1 MNLKVVLKYSI
12 WVNVTF
18 QAVVKKIPV
27 QAQSLQPLWTKKS
40 NKIHLLF
47 CTAHRGQLWPPVV
60 QTTHHTAD
68 SASLHHHT
76 LSSWYYPDDWK
87 DAWEH
92 MQIIISTG
100 TQTWHRFVTKKLF
113 ISVSIWVGDV
123 IQCNRDNGFPSH
135 SILSCSM
142 ASIIAA
148 RASTLLMISFS
159 SSVSSSPGVPPGM
172 FIVHLILLNPK
183 RTHTNT
189 QNRHRV
195 QVTSKVKIRLRQ
207 MAKTSKKCLRSARH

>member
-1 MNLKVVLKYSI
+1 MTPCGPNDAPHSRQCISPSPHAVFLILSRRLERRLRAHANYYQHRDTNLAQVCHQKVV
-12 WVNVTF
+12 
-18 QAVVKKIPV
+18 
-27 QAQSLQPLWTKKS
+27 
-40 NKIHLLF
+40 HL
-47 CTAHRGQLWPPVV
+47 
-60 QTTHHTAD
+60 
-68 SASLHHHT
+68 S
-76 LSSWYYPDDWK
+76 
-87 DAWEH
+87 EH
-92 MQIIISTG
+92 LCM
-100 TQTWHRFVTKKLF
+100 
-113 ISVSIWVGDV
+113 VGDV

-183 RTHTNT
+183 HTHTNT

>member
-1 MNLKVVLKYSI
+1 MLKYSI

-18 QAVVKKIPV
+18 PAVVKKSPV
-27 QAQSLQPLWTKKS
+27 QAQSLSTSMNNKS

-68 SASLHHHT
+68 SATLHHHT

-100 TQTWHRFVTKKLF
+100 TQTWHRFDTKKLF
-113 ISVSIWVGDV
+113 ISVSIWSEHHWCDSVQQRQRFSISPNPLLLHGLH
-123 IQCNRDNGFPSH
+123 H
-135 SILSCSM
+135 SC
-142 ASIIAA
+142 
-148 RASTLLMISFS
+148 
-159 SSVSSSPGVPPGM
+159 
-172 FIVHLILLNPK
+172 
-183 RTHTNT
+183 
-189 QNRHRV
+189 
-195 QVTSKVKIRLRQ
+195 TS
-207 MAKTSKKCLRSARH
+207 